1 MAGSSTPQIRTQQ
14 GETVDALC
22 WRHYGRTLGMV
33 EAVLQAN
40 PGLARHGL
48 VLPQGLLVNMPLPPA
63 PPPKAAINL
72 WD

>member
-1 MAGSSTPQIRTQQ
+1 MATQMRTQQ

-22 WRHYGRTLGMV
+22 WRHYGRTQGAV

-48 VLPQGLLVNMPLPPA
+48 ILPQGILVTMPALSA
-63 PPPKAAINL
+63 PPPQPTVSL

>member
-1 MAGSSTPQIRTQQ
+1 MAVQIRTHQ

-22 WRHYGRTLGMV
+22 WRHYGRTQGAV

-40 PGLARHGL
+40 PGLASHGL
-48 VLPQGLLVNMPLPPA
+48 VLPQGQLVTMPELSAPA
-63 PPPKAAINL
+63 AKKLTQL

>member
-1 MAGSSTPQIRTQQ
+1 MATQIRTHQ

-22 WRHYGRTLGMV
+22 WRHYGRTLGMT

-40 PGLARHGL
+40 PGLAALGL
-48 VLPQGLLVNMPLPPA
+48 ILPQGLLVGMPDLPA
-63 PPPKAAINL
+63 PQPQPIVQL

>member
-1 MAGSSTPQIRTQQ
+1 MATQVRTQQ

-22 WRHYGRTLGMV
+22 WRHYGRTQGAV

-48 VLPQGLLVNMPLPPA
+48 ILPQGILVTMPALNA
-63 PPPKAAINL
+63 PPPQPTVSL

>member
-1 MAGSSTPQIRTQQ
+1 MATQIRTNQ

-22 WRHYGRTLGMV
+22 WRYYGRTQGAV

-40 PGLARHGL
+40 PGLARYGL
-48 VLPQGLLVNMPLPPA
+48 VLPQGHLVTMPELPA
-63 PPPKAAINL
+63 PATKQLTQL

>member
-1 MAGSSTPQIRTQQ
+1 MATQIRTQQ

-22 WRHYGRTLGMV
+22 WRHYGRTQGAV

-40 PGLARHGL
+40 PGLARRGL
-48 VLPQGLLVNMPLPPA
+48 ILPQGLLVHMPTLST
-63 PPPKAAINL
+63 PPPKTTVTL

>member
-1 MAGSSTPQIRTQQ
+1 MATQVRTHQ

-22 WRHYGRTLGMV
+22 WRHYGRTRGAV

-40 PGLARHGL
+40 PGLASCGL
-48 VLPQGLLVNMPLPPA
+48 ILPQGILVLMPTLPA
-63 PPPKAAINL
+63 PAPKPTVSL

>member
-1 MAGSSTPQIRTQQ
+1 MAKQIRSNQ

-22 WRHYGRTLGMV
+22 WRHYGRTRGVV

-40 PGLARHGL
+40 PGLARLGL
-48 VLPQGLLVNMPLPPA
+48 VLPIGTLVTMPDAPA
-63 PPPKAAINL
+63 PAPKQTINL

>member
-1 MAGSSTPQIRTQQ
+1 MSTPVRTQQ
-14 GETVDALC
+14 GESVDALC
-22 WRHYGRTLGMV
+22 WRHYGRTQGAV

-48 VLPQGLLVNMPLPPA
+48 VLPQGILVHMPALSA
-63 PPPKAAINL
+63 PPPKQTVSL

>member
-1 MAGSSTPQIRTQQ
+1 MATQIRTQQ
-14 GETVDALC
+14 NESVDALC
-22 WRHYGRTLGMV
+22 WRHYDRTQGAV

-48 VLPQGLLVNMPLPPA
+48 ILPQAILVTMPLLSA
-63 PPPKAAINL
+63 PPSKQTVSL

>member
-1 MAGSSTPQIRTQQ
+1 MAAQIRTQKN
-14 GETVDALC
+14 ESVDALC
-22 WRHYGRTLGMV
+22 WRHYGRTQGAV

-48 VLPQGLLVNMPLPPA
+48 LLPQGILVTMPVLSA
-63 PPPKAAINL
+63 PPTKPMTTL

>member
-1 MAGSSTPQIRTQQ
+1 MATQIRTQQ
-14 GETVDALC
+14 NESVDALC
-22 WRHYGRTLGMV
+22 WRHYGRTQGAV

-48 VLPQGLLVNMPLPPA
+48 ILPQGILVLMPTLSA
-63 PPPKAAINL
+63 PPPKTTVSL

>member
-1 MAGSSTPQIRTQQ
+1 MATQVRTHQ

-22 WRHYGRTLGMV
+22 WRHYGHTLGAV

-40 PGLARHGL
+40 PGLASCGL
-48 VLPQGLLVNMPLPPA
+48 ILPQGILVLMPTLPA
-63 PPPKAAINL
+63 PAPKPTVSL